1 MKSGLAA
8 VNCRGETMWLNL
20 QSRQVD
26 MASGTMNYIKFGT
39 GKQPL
44 IILPGLSD
52 GIAPLHGSIQASVL
66 ALLYKQFSRNFIVYV
81 FSRKNNLEYG
91 CSTRDMAK
99 EQADAMKT
107 LSISNAMVMG
117 VSQGG
122 MIAQY
127 LAIDYPKLVKR
138 LVLAVTISRKNA
150 AMEKVIYNWIALAKK
165 GNYKNLM
172 IDTAEHSYSE
182 TYLKKYRFL
191 YPLLGVIGKPENFDR
206 FIIQA
211 NSCIEHNSYSKLEE
225 IVCPTLVI
233 GGGRDKI
240 VGSNAAPELASQI
253 KNCELFIYKE
263 LGHTAY
269 EEAKDFNERVLH
281 FLTG

>member
-1 MKSGLAA
+1 
-8 VNCRGETMWLNL
+8 MWLNS

-26 MASGTMNYIKFGT
+26 MTNGTMNYIKFGT

-52 GIAPLHGSIQASVL
+52 GIAPVHGSIQAAML
-66 ALLYKQFSRNFIVYV
+66 ALIYKQFSRNFTVYI

-91 CSTRDMAK
+91 CSTREMAK
-99 EQADAMKT
+99 EQANAMKT

-127 LAIDYPKLVKR
+127 LAIDYPELVKK
-138 LVLAVTISRKNA
+138 LVLAVTISRKNTSI
-150 AMEKVIYNWIALAKK
+150 EKVVYNWIALAKK
-165 GNYKNLM
+165 ENYKNLM
-172 IDTAEHSYSE
+172 IDTAEQSYSE
-182 TYLKKYRFL
+182 NYLRKYRFL
-191 YPLLGVIGKPENFDR
+191 YPLLGVIGTPKNFDR
-206 FIIQA
+206 FLIQA
-211 NSCIEHNSYSKLEE
+211 TSCIEHNSYSKLGQ

-233 GGGRDKI
+233 GGGCDKV

-263 LGHTAY
+263 LGHATY

-281 FLTG
+281 FLER